1 MKKILFLILSIV
13 LMTQANN
20 VQAQKITVEQANGS
34 VSFFQDL
41 NKAILAASDGASIY
55 LSAGNYMLN
64 DSVKIS
70 KRINL
75 FGVGYN
81 SKTEGGISFIHGNIH
96 LNTGSDESVI
106 MGVYVQGNINI
117 GNDGSVHNI
126 LIKYCKIAGSIG
138 GNSSYKHTGININ
151 QCNVRRIH
159 GGGSPFIIT
168 NCIISN
174 YIYAVN
180 GGKISHNT
188 LLYNSNTYNIDN
200 CFNSIIEDNICFRGI
215 SGTSEL
221 IKNNFG
227 RDGVTFV
234 DAANEDYRLTDD
246 SQGKNAAL
254 DGTDVGAYGGS
265 GFNPMGSSP
274 APRVV
279 LKSIPSE
286 TDADGNLKIRIKVIK
301 P

>member
-81 SKTEGGISFIHGNIH
+81 SKTEGGISFIAGNIH

-106 MGVYVQGNINI
+106 MGVYVQGDIKI
-117 GNDGSVHNI
+117 GHDGSVHNI
-126 LIKYCKIAGSIG
+126 LIKYCKTANISGH
-138 GNSSYKHTGININ
+138 SSYKHTGININ
-151 QCNVRRIH
+151 QCNVSGIY
-159 GGGSPFIIT
+159 GAYSPFIIT
-168 NCIISN
+168 NCIIRYTIDN
-174 YIYAVN
+174 VH

-188 LLYNSNTYNIDN
+188 LLYRSNTSNIVN
-200 CFNSIIEDNICFRGI
+200 CVNSIIEDNITFSFI
-215 SGTSEL
+215 NGTSEL
-221 IKNNFG
+221 MKNNFG